1 MNIPLKSSGAAPAQ
15 DDAEALVGR
24 LWDRI
29 LERGPQA
36 REASLLDLKL
46 GVRRVH
52 RLFEAIAQ
60 ETGVALP
67 LTTMFVAPTVAA
79 LAEVVRRGEA
89 PPQPRSVL
97 IQPHERGTP
106 LFLFPGVGG
115 HILELYDLGR
125 LLRAGGPVY
134 ANLFQGFDGR
144 APLHRSLAEMADYQK
159 RVVREIQPAGPYRL
173 AGFSLGALVALET
186 ARRLREAGEEVTFL
200 GLIEPNLPER
210 LWPPAVKRAFLL
222 RRLRTHLAT
231 LKALP
236 PSELLPYLGERA
248 SPLLR
253 RLRRL
258 AGAQGEAD
266 ASPYSLANLPKDLAE
281 AREAGLA
288 AFYGY
293 EIAPYDGDAI
303 FFDSAG
309 GDPLSCRPGDVFPP
323 YLRACEFH
331 RFSGDHASLMREPHV
346 SELADAMSRAL
357 AARA

>member
-29 LERGPQA
+29 LERGPQG

-52 RLFEAIAQ
+52 KLFEAIAQ

-79 LAEVVRRGEA
+79 LAEIVRRGEA

-97 IQPHERGTP
+97 IQPHEGGTP

-125 LLRAGGPVY
+125 MLRAGGPVY

-144 APLHRSLAEMADYQK
+144 APLHRSLADMADYQK
-159 RVVREIQPAGPYRL
+159 RVVREIQPAGPYHL

-200 GLIEPNLPER
+200 GLIEPTLPETC
-210 LWPPAVKRAFLL
+210 WPPSVKRAFLL
-222 RRLRTHLAT
+222 RRLRTHLEKLT
-231 LKALP
+231 ALP
-236 PSELLPYLGERA
+236 PRQAARYLAERM
-248 SPLLR
+248 SPLLG

-258 AGAQGEAD
+258 AGKLDGAS
-266 ASPYSLANLPKDLAE
+266 SPYAMAGLPPELAA

-288 AFYGY
+288 ALDGY
-293 EIAPYDGDAI
+293 QLRPYAGDAV
-303 FFDSAG
+303 FFDSVG
-309 GDPLSCRPGDVFPP
+309 GDPLSCRPLDVFPA
-323 YLRACEFH
+323 YLRNYTRH
-331 RFSGDHASLMREPHV
+331 VFSGDHASLMREPHV